1 MNDKNITLNIPIK
14 RNNYYHFSDFNNST
28 QYIFLLNI
36 YGAKNITFK
45 KIEDNKYSHIITL
58 DDKIKLNNIESY
70 KLSVYVLNNNINTK
84 FELEGDIIHTQ
95 TSSTERN
102 NNLYIEFS
110 QNECGYTLCTCF
122 YTGLDY
128 NKLFVSPPN

>member
-1 MNDKNITLNIPIK
+1 MNNKSITLDIPIK
-14 RNNYYHFSDFNNST
+14 RNNNYYFSDFNNST

-36 YGAKNITFK
+36 YGAKNISFK
-45 KIEDNKYSHIITL
+45 KIEENKYSHIITI

-70 KLSVYVLNNNINTK
+70 KLSVYVSNNNINTN
-84 FELEGDIIHTQ
+84 FELEGDINHTQ

-110 QNECGYTLCTCF
+110 QNERGDTLCTCF

>member
-14 RNNYYHFSDFNNST
+14 RNNNYYFSDFNNST

-36 YGAKNITFK
+36 YGAKNISFK
-45 KIEDNKYSHIITL
+45 KIEENKYSHIITL

-70 KLSVYVLNNNINTK
+70 KLYVYVYSNNINTN
-84 FELEGDIIHTQ
+84 FELEGYINHDQ

-110 QNECGYTLCTCF
+110 QNEHGDTLCTCF

>member
-1 MNDKNITLNIPIK
+1 MNNKIITLDIPIK

-36 YGAKNITFK
+36 YGKKNISFK

-70 KLSVYVLNNNINTK
+70 KLSVYVSNNNIDTK
-84 FELEGDIIHTQ
+84 FELEGDINHEQ

-110 QNECGYTLCTCF
+110 QNENGDALCTCF